1 MMDTA
6 MPDLTENNHINFE
19 KRRKEFE
26 VLAQIKLLQ
35 LAAQNYQFKDDTQFW
50 MWFDAIRVY
59 DENER

>member
-35 LAAQNYQFKDDTQFW
+35 LAAQIYHFKDDTQFW